1 MMKKFIVILIMGA
14 FCGGCYIPY
23 PSSGRRTF
31 QPYERWEKVCTEKV
45 NKKGEKE
52 THCRWVRS
60 R

>member
-1 MMKKFIVILIMGA
+1 MKKIIVLIAGMI

-23 PSSGRRTF
+23 PSSGRRTL
-31 QPYERWEKVCTEKV
+31 QPYEKWEKVCIVKV